1 MGLAF
6 DDNGQYIGWSSLF
19 NYNSLETIQASEY
32 LPLPKNGV
40 IIEESENGIDISEEA
55 TIINQAR
62 EVLDNSPEPALIN
75 EWGVKEVLAYARI
88 LNKLGDSRLVKGAT
102 PEIIEKLNNHN
113 ATKLPADLKAA
124 ALRNFISV
132 HIQNTI

>member
-19 NYNSLETIQASEY
+19 NYNSIDTIKASEY

-40 IIEESENGIDISEEA
+40 VIEESEIGVDVSEEA
-55 TIINQAR
+55 AIITKAR
-62 EVLDNSPEPALIN
+62 EILDNSPEPDLIN

-88 LNKLGDSRLVKGAT
+88 LNKLGDSKLVKGAN
-102 PEIIEKLNNHN
+102 PEIIKNLNNHN
-113 ATKLPADLKAA
+113 ATRLPADLKAE

-132 HIQNTI
+132 HI

>member
-55 TIINQAR
+55 AIINQAR
-62 EVLDNSPEPALIN
+62 EVLDNSPEPVLIN